1 MVQLLGDKDEA
12 HMRVRFDNK
21 DVNQDEWMPYDPTT
35 TSAGSGEPLALRC
48 GGNKETLAAYLKL
61 RGQRGSFDQLL
72 AQQAAC
78 ALHKPTA
85 HPLHAATRHTPPT
98 TPLRAASRA
107 RRTPPSLTLRLL
119 RV

>member
-48 GGNKETLAAYLKL
+48 GSKDTLLKYMKV
-61 RGQRGSFDQLL
+61 RGHRGSFEELL
-72 AQQAAC
+72 PLQAAC
-78 ALHKPTA
+78 ALHIPTA
-85 HPLHAATRHTPPT
+85 HPLHAATRHPLPT